1 MFNLKNETT
10 ALIERNKIL
19 SNEKWDAINH
29 AIATSSETCSRLFDE
44 VLLPL
49 SGMEGKLKF
58 ATGVKV
64 WDETIQNIE
73 DELVRDCVTEV
84 RESVSALRK
93 VVMDI
98 SKELRKEAEKPLS
111 IAENA

>member
-1 MFNLKNETT
+1 MINFKNETT

-29 AIATSSETCSRLFDE
+29 AMATSSETCSRLFDE

-58 ATGVKV
+58 ATGKV
-64 WDETIQNIE
+64 VYDKSLDNIE
-73 DELVRDCVTEV
+73 NEIVRECVTEV
-84 RESVSALRK
+84 KDSISALRK
-93 VVMDI
+93 VVIDI
-98 SKELRKEAEKPLS
+98 SRELRKESEKPLS